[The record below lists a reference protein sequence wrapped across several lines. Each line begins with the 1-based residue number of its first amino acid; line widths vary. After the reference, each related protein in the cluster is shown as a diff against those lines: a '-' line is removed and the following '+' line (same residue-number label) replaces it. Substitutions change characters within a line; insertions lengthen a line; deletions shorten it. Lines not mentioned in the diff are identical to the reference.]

1 MNDLTF
7 NFEVIESKKDIDIGI
22 LIYDSTYINFLKL
35 QNEKYY
41 KIDSQTKLT
50 NLIKNGD
57 YGAIS
62 TNPSIDI
69 FEDFLDLVTT
79 TTGSF
84 TQAYQNARKV
94 NFYNTFLLDTSHYNY
109 NIILINCVTDEISAL
124 KKAVNENKIKAFSY
138 DPLYTAISNNVKTF
152 FKEKRVPI
160 IFNCLNSSG
169 FLIEEP
175 YVISNNI
182 RSSIL
187 ISDFKLRNFNDN
199 DLQVLTYSIGGM
211 KKKFPFYRADG
222 IADSDKKLVPVPLMS
237 DAMGCFSRSL
247 ASIPWLPPAGFVRGK
262 ILNQDFE
269 TIEDV
274 STSQF
279 QREEIV
285 PQTPAEF
292 NLEPIYDKGIN
303 IPLQLIGNDNLKA
316 FYINSDLSGYTGNAY
331 PLKQS
336 ISYSNLIFNVVYNI
350 QYALN
355 TTLFEFNDEPTRIL
369 VKTKIEQYLQFVKG
383 SFGIDDYTVICDD
396 SNNTEIDYVNRKINV
411 DVAIKPSQ
419 SINFVELSFTT

>member
-22 LIYDSTYINFLKL
+22 LIYDSTYINFLRL

-57 YGAIS
+57 YSAIS
-62 TNPSIDI
+62 TTPSITI
-69 FEDFLDLVTT
+69 FEHFLDLVTT
-79 TTGSF
+79 TTGPY

-138 DPLYTAISNNVKTF
+138 DPLNATISNNVKTF
-152 FKEKRVPI
+152 FKEKRIPI

-175 YVISNNI
+175 YVTSNNI

-199 DLQVLTYSIGGM
+199 DFQVLTYSIGGM

-274 STSQF
+274 STSQY

-303 IPLQLIGNDNLKA
+303 IPLQLIGNDNLKV
-316 FYINSDLSGYTGNAY
+316 FYINSDVSGYTGNAY

-336 ISYSNLIFNVVYNI
+336 ISYSNLIFNIVYNI

-396 SNNTEIDYVNRKINV
+396 SNNTEIDYLNRKINV

>member
-22 LIYDSTYINFLKL
+22 LIYDSIFINFLKL

-50 NLIKNGD
+50 NLIKNGN
-57 YGAIS
+57 YSAIS
-62 TNPSIDI
+62 TNPIIDT

-79 TTGSF
+79 TTGPH